1 MPMWK
6 KNKQQNSR
14 FGQASGEED
23 LVFSTQP
30 TSEVE
35 AWGSANTSS
44 ERKSPEIKPWTHEH
58 IHTCTC
64 THTNSNENKSSRV
77 PKATLQERDRNME
90 RHNEGGDKERQIY
103 SDDAF
108 TDCTW
113 GFSFFFTPCHS
124 SSSPL
129 SFPLFSL
136 FDFLAQF
143 FCSVFVF
150 WQRSGH
156 REAVRPSSPSIC
168 WPPTL
173 FVLLMI
179 CMMQL

>member
-58 IHTCTC
+58 THTCTC

-108 TDCTW
+108 TDCITP
-113 GFSFFFTPCHS
+113 GDFPFSSLHVILLHPHCLF
-124 SSSPL
+124 L
-129 SFPLFSL
+129 SFPFLIFSL
-136 FDFLAQF
+136 SFSALCLYFDKDLDT
-143 FCSVFVF
+143 
-150 WQRSGH
+150 
-156 REAVRPSSPSIC
+156 EKP
-168 WPPTL
+168 
-173 FVLLMI
+173 
-179 CMMQL
+179 